1 MTMNKKQLRG
11 ILAVAVVLIVYH
23 ILAFLIPF
31 EHEAVFWVGYIFGL
45 IAILVQIVVLL
56 LAFHGTESA
65 RSKFYGLPIARVGI
79 LYFAAQMIVS
89 FAAMALAFIW
99 GFPTWPV
106 ILVSAVLLCLAV
118 LGVIATDA
126 TRDEIERQDVQLK
139 KDVNKMRT
147 LQSLGRTLATQTEDQ
162 ALKAELQKLS
172 DELRFSDPVS
182 SAATADS
189 EAELT
194 SLLDELQRALL
205 DNDAAGASGLCKRAR
220 AVLGER
226 NRICK
231 LNKG

>member
-126 TRDEIERQDVQLK
+126 TRDEIERQDVVLK
-139 KDVNKMRT
+139 ANVRSMRS
-147 LQSLGRTLATQTEDQ
+147 LQSLGRSLVGQCEDKALA
-162 ALKAELQKLS
+162 ANLQKLS
-172 DELRFSDPVS
+172 DDLQYSDPVTS
-182 SAATADS
+182 PATEES
-189 EAELT
+189 EAELA
-194 SLLDELQRALL
+194 SLLDELQRALME
-205 DNDAAGASGLCKRAR
+205 NDAAGTDGLCRQAR
-220 AVLGER
+220 TVLAER

>member
-205 DNDAAGASGLCKRAR
+205 DNDAAGVSGLCKRAR